1 VLVGTLAALLASV
14 FLDEVASVPAAAT
27 GALVAVV
34 LASFDRL
41 FAPMPSVTSR
51 QAGLALGAAAVC
63 CTGAIAYLLS
73 QVIG

>member
-1 VLVGTLAALLASV
+1 
-14 FLDEVASVPAAAT
+14 
-27 GALVAVV
+27 
-34 LASFDRL
+34 
-41 FAPMPSVTSR
+41 MPSVTSR